1 MKLINL
7 KKSYNNRPIFQ
18 NLNYT
23 FENGKIYWLK
33 GENGIGK
40 STFLRCLIGI
50 EKFTEGKIINLPQKI
65 LYIPEVELEEKWLTI
80 KENINFLYKIAGVTP
95 DSSIQM
101 DKVLNINATDFNT
114 MSMDCSTGTNMKIGF
129 SLLYSKNYW
138 DLIIIDEAFSHI
150 DLNTQ
155 NSLLQKLINLS
166 IDTNC
171 IVIFI
176 HHNDIS
182 QTFNDKIIT
191 LTLRK
196 DGIYE
201 QK

>member
-1 MKLINL
+1 MQLVNL
-7 KKSYNNRPIFQ
+7 KKSYNDRSIFQ
-18 NLNYT
+18 KINYT

-40 STFLRCLIGI
+40 STFLRSLIGI
-50 EKFTEGKIINLPQKI
+50 EKFTEGQIINLPKKI
-65 LYIPEVELEEKWLTI
+65 LYIPEVELTEKWLTI
-80 KENINFLYKIAGVTP
+80 KENITFLYKIAAINP
-95 DSSIQM
+95 DPNIEIN
-101 DKVLNINATDFNT
+101 KALNITPTDFNT

-129 SLLYSKNYW
+129 SLLYSENHW

-155 NSLLQKLINLS
+155 NSLLQKLIDLS
-166 IDTNC
+166 TKTNC

-176 HHNDIS
+176 HHDDIS
-182 QTFNDKIIT
+182 KIFDDKIIT

-201 QK
+201 SK